1 MSKSVIIFI
10 LITIKMMYVKA
21 LRFCSKICSSLYIG
35 WNKIYFF
42 LNNIKYGK
50 NFRVFNHL
58 YLKIHVGALVQIG
71 NNCTIM
77 SGAGLNPLSRNIKTC
92 IYVGKKATLKL
103 GNDVGISS
111 STLWVKE
118 SVSIGN
124 SVAIGADCI
133 IMDTDA
139 HNLDWKIRCSEE
151 TNEYGESVDMVTAAS
166 APIVIEDNVLVGARC
181 IILKG
186 VTIGARSIIGSGSI
200 VTKDIPSDCIAA
212 GNPCKVIKSIV
223 YKENLICRKHVHLI
237 SNVLEF

>member
-186 VTIGARSIIGSGSI
+186 VTIGARSIMGSGSI

-223 YKENLICRKHVHLI
+223 Y
-237 SNVLEF
+237 

>member
-1 MSKSVIIFI
+1 MIIFI

-42 LNNIKYGK
+42 LNNIKCGK

-223 YKENLICRKHVHLI
+223 Y
-237 SNVLEF
+237 

>member
-200 VTKDIPSDCIAA
+200 VTKDIPSLYC
-212 GNPCKVIKSIV
+212 GWKS
-223 YKENLICRKHVHLI
+223 L
-237 SNVLEF
+237 

>member
-186 VTIGARSIIGSGSI
+186 VTIGVRSIIGSGSI

-223 YKENLICRKHVHLI
+223 Y
-237 SNVLEF
+237 

>member
-103 GNDVGISS
+103 GHDVGISS

-223 YKENLICRKHVHLI
+223 Y
-237 SNVLEF
+237 

>member
-139 HNLDWKIRCSEE
+139 QNLDWKIRCSEE

-223 YKENLICRKHVHLI
+223 Y
-237 SNVLEF
+237 

>member
-151 TNEYGESVDMVTAAS
+151 TNEY
-166 APIVIEDNVLVGARC
+166 VGARC

-223 YKENLICRKHVHLI
+223 Y
-237 SNVLEF
+237 

>member
-151 TNEYGESVDMVTAAS
+151 TNEYGESVDMVTAS

-223 YKENLICRKHVHLI
+223 Y
-237 SNVLEF
+237 

>member
-1 MSKSVIIFI
+1 
-10 LITIKMMYVKA
+10 MMYVKA

-77 SGAGLNPLSRNIKTC
+77 SGAGLNPLGRNIKTC

-223 YKENLICRKHVHLI
+223 Y
-237 SNVLEF
+237 

>member
-166 APIVIEDNVLVGARC
+166 VPIVIEDNVLVGARC

-223 YKENLICRKHVHLI
+223 Y
-237 SNVLEF
+237 

>member
-1 MSKSVIIFI
+1 
-10 LITIKMMYVKA
+10 MMYVKA

-71 NNCTIM
+71 NNSTIM

-223 YKENLICRKHVHLI
+223 Y
-237 SNVLEF
+237 

>member
-186 VTIGARSIIGSGSI
+186 VTIGARNIIGSGSI

-223 YKENLICRKHVHLI
+223 Y
-237 SNVLEF
+237 

>member
-151 TNEYGESVDMVTAAS
+151 TNEYGESVDKVTAAS

-223 YKENLICRKHVHLI
+223 Y
-237 SNVLEF
+237 

>member
-77 SGAGLNPLSRNIKTC
+77 SGAGLDPLSRNIKTC

-223 YKENLICRKHVHLI
+223 Y
-237 SNVLEF
+237 

>member
-139 HNLDWKIRCSEE
+139 YNLDWKIRCSEE

-223 YKENLICRKHVHLI
+223 Y
-237 SNVLEF
+237 

>member
-200 VTKDIPSDCIAA
+200 VTKYIPSDCIAA

-223 YKENLICRKHVHLI
+223 Y
-237 SNVLEF
+237 

>member
-77 SGAGLNPLSRNIKTC
+77 SDAGLNPLSRNIKTC

-223 YKENLICRKHVHLI
+223 Y
-237 SNVLEF
+237 

>member
-111 STLWVKE
+111 STLVKE

-223 YKENLICRKHVHLI
+223 Y
-237 SNVLEF
+237 

>member
-133 IMDTDA
+133 IMDIDA

-223 YKENLICRKHVHLI
+223 Y
-237 SNVLEF
+237 

>member
-10 LITIKMMYVKA
+10 LISIKMMYVKA

-223 YKENLICRKHVHLI
+223 Y
-237 SNVLEF
+237 

>member
-111 STLWVKE
+111 STLLKE

-223 YKENLICRKHVHLI
+223 Y
-237 SNVLEF
+237 

>member
-151 TNEYGESVDMVTAAS
+151 TNEYGEAVDMVTAAS

-223 YKENLICRKHVHLI
+223 Y
-237 SNVLEF
+237 

>member
-10 LITIKMMYVKA
+10 LITIEMMYVKA

-223 YKENLICRKHVHLI
+223 Y
-237 SNVLEF
+237 

>member
-71 NNCTIM
+71 TNCTIM

-223 YKENLICRKHVHLI
+223 Y
-237 SNVLEF
+237 

>member
-1 MSKSVIIFI
+1 MSRSVIIFI

-223 YKENLICRKHVHLI
+223 Y
-237 SNVLEF
+237 

>member
-77 SGAGLNPLSRNIKTC
+77 SGAGLNPISRNIKTC

-223 YKENLICRKHVHLI
+223 Y
-237 SNVLEF
+237 

>member
-71 NNCTIM
+71 NNRTIM

-223 YKENLICRKHVHLI
+223 Y
-237 SNVLEF
+237 

>member
-133 IMDTDA
+133 IMETDA

-223 YKENLICRKHVHLI
+223 Y
-237 SNVLEF
+237 

>member
-166 APIVIEDNVLVGARC
+166 APIVIEDNVLVRARC

-223 YKENLICRKHVHLI
+223 Y
-237 SNVLEF
+237 

>member
-71 NNCTIM
+71 NNYTIM

-223 YKENLICRKHVHLI
+223 Y
-237 SNVLEF
+237 

>member
-151 TNEYGESVDMVTAAS
+151 TNEYVESVDMVTAAS

-223 YKENLICRKHVHLI
+223 Y
-237 SNVLEF
+237 

>member
-35 WNKIYFF
+35 WNKIDFF

-223 YKENLICRKHVHLI
+223 Y
-237 SNVLEF
+237 

>member
-1 MSKSVIIFI
+1 MSNSVIIFI

-223 YKENLICRKHVHLI
+223 Y
-237 SNVLEF
+237 

>member
-166 APIVIEDNVLVGARC
+166 APIVIEDNVLVGAGC

-223 YKENLICRKHVHLI
+223 Y
-237 SNVLEF
+237 

>member
-1 MSKSVIIFI
+1 
-10 LITIKMMYVKA
+10 MYVKA

-42 LNNIKYGK
+42 LDNIKYGK

-223 YKENLICRKHVHLI
+223 Y
-237 SNVLEF
+237 

>member
-166 APIVIEDNVLVGARC
+166 APIVIEDNVLVEARC

-223 YKENLICRKHVHLI
+223 Y
-237 SNVLEF
+237 

>member
-1 MSKSVIIFI
+1 
-10 LITIKMMYVKA
+10 MYVKA

-223 YKENLICRKHVHLI
+223 Y
-237 SNVLEF
+237 

>member
-212 GNPCKVIKSIV
+212 GNPCKVIKSGNYIQS
-223 YKENLICRKHVHLI
+223 YKILFK
-237 SNVLEF
+237 

>member
-212 GNPCKVIKSIV
+212 GNTCKVIKSIV
-223 YKENLICRKHVHLI
+223 Y
-237 SNVLEF
+237 

>member
-50 NFRVFNHL
+50 NFRVFNYL

-223 YKENLICRKHVHLI
+223 Y
-237 SNVLEF
+237 